1 MTDHKNN
8 FSTAGLPY
16 KPLPESF
23 RSRFAFT
30 IASPSFIY
38 PDHVL
43 PNVRMLAPFIDE
55 IELVF
60 FEGASDGS
68 LPPAGDIKKL
78 ADLSK
83 DTGITYNVHLPIDV
97 SITDQYENNRAYA
110 IDRTAKAVER
120 ARLLNPSTWTLHLP
134 YTGDGSEA
142 RSVKIWQKL
151 AGKSVETFLKTSGIT
166 SRSVSVETLDF
177 PPAWL
182 EPLAEALDLSI
193 CLDIGHLVEHR
204 HDITEA
210 FERFGRR
217 ISILHLYGGVEA
229 GRGHIG
235 LKHLPDTH
243 AHEITKILS
252 RFNGIVCLEVFSR
265 KDLEESLSA
274 LVRLVEP
281 GRSNNA

>member
-8 FSTAGLPY
+8 FSASGLPY

-23 RSRFAFT
+23 RTRFAFT

-43 PNVRMLAPFIDE
+43 PNARMLAPFIDE

-60 FEGASDGS
+60 FEGASAGS
-68 LPPAGDIKKL
+68 LPPTGDIKKL
-78 ADLSK
+78 ADLSEN
-83 DTGITYNVHLPIDV
+83 TGITYNVHLPIDV
-97 SITDQYENNRAYA
+97 SITDQDKKSRDHA
-110 IDRTAKAVER
+110 IKTTAKAIER

-134 YTGDGSEA
+134 YTGRSYDAGS
-142 RSVKIWQKL
+142 ITDWQKL
-151 AGKSVETFLKTSGIT
+151 AGQSAERLLGIT
-166 SRSVSVETLDF
+166 GISSRSISVETLDF

-182 EPLAEALDLSI
+182 EPVAEKLDLSV
-193 CLDIGHLVEHR
+193 CLDVGHLIEHGY
-204 HDITEA
+204 DITET
-210 FERFGRR
+210 FKRLGRR

-235 LKHLPDTH
+235 LKHLPWIH
-243 AHEITKILS
+243 APAVSKILS
-252 RFNGIVCLEVFSR
+252 SFKGTVCLEVFSR
-265 KDLEESLSA
+265 KDLEESLNA
-274 LVRLVEP
+274 LLSLVGP